1 MAAPK
6 GHPRWGGRKAGTP
19 NKANLEVRNRIEAE
33 GDPVGFLIK
42 VVKGHKIRGEHP
54 SVDQRIRAAERLMAK
69 VAPDLKGVEMI
80 VDSEV
85 EATISHD
92 AHDKLLKLIDGKV
105 KSGIFEGLKRSG
117 LERSGKRPS
126 QVWRGVKV
134 FFRSIELAPRRL
146 RLAAIQNEARC
157 LALPAGRRLDK
168 L

>member
-69 VAPDLKGVEMI
+69 VAPDLKAVEM
-80 VDSEV
+80 VVESEV
-85 EATISHD
+85 DATTNHD
-92 AHDKLLKLIDGKV
+92 AHDKLLKLMDSKV
-105 KSGIFEGLKRSG
+105 KSGIFEGLKRTGISDEQAH
-117 LERSGKRPS
+117 LAMVRSVERQDEGDS
-126 QVWRGVKV
+126 
-134 FFRSIELAPRRL
+134 
-146 RLAAIQNEARC
+146 
-157 LALPAGRRLDK
+157 
-168 L
+168 